1 MNFLNKFRSQHGQLT
16 EVYGQCSTDAP
27 SIFFENQLMPELA
40 GSFFVEIYAF
50 FFEIVYTSQIDVCPD
65 SK

>member
-1 MNFLNKFRSQHGQLT
+1 MVNAQLMPQ
-16 EVYGQCSTDAP
+16 VF
-27 SIFFENQLMPELA
+27 FFENQLMPELA

-50 FFEIVYTSQIDVCPD
+50 FFEIVYTSQLDVCPA

>member
-1 MNFLNKFRSQHGQLT
+1 
-16 EVYGQCSTDAP
+16 
-27 SIFFENQLMPELA
+27 MPELA

-50 FFEIVYTSQIDVCPD
+50 FFEIVYTSQLDVCPA